1 MAVSSHVWVGIP
13 VCVYSVYLDQNT
25 LKSAQEVRALGFPRE
40 VSDSS
45 LGAPSSGPT
54 TPPTSHVWN

>member
-1 MAVSSHVWVGIP
+1 MAVSSHVWAGIP
-13 VCVYSVYLDQNT
+13 VCVYSVYLVQNT

-40 VSDSS
+40 VSDPS
-45 LGAPSSGPT
+45 LGAPSGPT